1 MNIAVKLLF
10 SSVQAAV
17 GSDVN
22 NGSRENFPS
31 AERPTTFR
39 GHSSQAFL
47 LMHSGSGS
55 GSFLIMNQ
63 VALALTIDSFYSY
76 LNLCI
81 NTRLAKDIYEFCRT
95 IVVASWNVKTKLQ
108 LGVEANSEF
117 GQGYLRNTYSKS
129 FATNSLS

>member
-10 SSVQAAV
+10 SSLQAAA

-55 GSFLIMNQ
+55 ESFLSIDK
-63 VALALTIDSFYSY
+63 VALALTIDSY
-76 LNLCI
+76 LYICI
-81 NTRLAKDIYEFCRT
+81 NTRLVKDIYEFCMT
-95 IVVASWNVKTKLQ
+95 IVVASWNHGSRNVKTKLQ

-117 GQGYLRNTYSKS
+117 GQGHLRKTY
-129 FATNSLS
+129 ATNSLS